1 MSGGGAPCLSGRI
14 SCLFPHHVFH
24 LRQQAGDIQM
34 LRALGQAFAATHARR
49 GRISALYRRHGH
61 GVVSHCPLLV
71 AVQQIVVVD
80 VGEDVADGD
89 VLRAGNALVASG
101 TVDVARWRR

>member
-1 MSGGGAPCLSGRI
+1 
-14 SCLFPHHVFH
+14 
-24 LRQQAGDIQM
+24 M
-34 LRALGQAFAATHARR
+34 LRALCQAFSASDARGSRVAALD
-49 GRISALYRRHGH
+49 GRHGY

-89 VLRAGNALVASG
+89 VLRAGDALVASG
-101 TVDVARWRR
+101 TVDVVRWRR